1 MAKEDALRFLEQTKT
16 DQELVEKVRAA
27 LVGGNAP
34 SFAAAAADFGFSFT
48 DEEFQ
53 EASAELR
60 QAALDQLDGVE
71 LDDAEL
77 EQVAGG
83 AGNNYACESTFVD
96 GENCWADDQ
105 CDRILN
111 YYKFRSDCEY
121 TLNVQENC
129 INLETGWGGVPC

>member
-34 SFAAAAADFGFSFT
+34 SFAAAAADLGFSFT

-60 QAALDQLDGVE
+60 QAELDQLEGVE

-83 AGNNYACESTFVD
+83 GDNYNCSDTYRE

-111 YYKFRSDCEY
+111 YYKGLDACDYTYDPRESCYNLDRS
-121 TLNVQENC
+121 
-129 INLETGWGGVPC
+129 WGGIPQ